1 MQWLTP
7 RKLALTQ
14 MRYTAIAL
22 SVVLSQAPL
31 CVAGGVTQKARAA
44 EPTAGAGQGAIHLKV
59 RLTTVDGKIITAMLN
74 DSATAQDFA
83 ALLPLTLSLDDYAAT
98 EKIAYLPRRLS
109 TAGVP
114 DGFTPSVGDI
124 TYYAPWGNL
133 AIFHKDFR
141 YSEKLVS
148 LGQIDSGM
156 ESLRRGGVLK
166 VTIERIEK

>member
-1 MQWLTP
+1 M
-7 RKLALTQ
+7 
-14 MRYTAIAL
+14 
-22 SVVLSQAPL
+22 
-31 CVAGGVTQKARAA
+31 
-44 EPTAGAGQGAIHLKV
+44 KV
-59 RLTTVDGKIITAMLN
+59 RLTTVDGKIITATLN

-156 ESLRRGGVLK
+156 ESLRRGGMLK

>member
-1 MQWLTP
+1 MANTP
-7 RKLALTQ
+7 QIGPDSDAIHRHCAIGRAFPGSAL
-14 MRYTAIAL
+14 
-22 SVVLSQAPL
+22 
-31 CVAGGVTQKARAA
+31 CGGGVTQKARAA

-59 RLTTVDGKIITAMLN
+59 RLTTVDGKIITATLN

-124 TYYAPWGNL
+124 TYYAPWQSSDLPQGFSLLGEARQPRPNR
-133 AIFHKDFR
+133 FR
-141 YSEKLVS
+141 HGESEA
-148 LGQIDSGM
+148 G
-156 ESLRRGGVLK
+156 RGA
-166 VTIERIEK
+166 